1 MKSPGIKV
9 TQSQRLQLNTSLQA
23 SIRLLRADASG
34 LTRYLEEQA
43 AENQAIRLE
52 TPAPAPGEWLP
63 RWQGV
68 WSSGLGGDATDRV
81 ANAAPSL
88 ISHVVAEIT
97 RLDLSAQDR
106 RIALAL
112 IEALEPSGW
121 LGAPLSSI
129 AAAAKV
135 PVPAVEFVLDRVQ
148 RIDPPG
154 LFARNLRECLFLQ
167 ARDQGFADGVLTTV
181 LAHLDLLA
189 KGDLG
194 RIARLGGITEAQ
206 VEACFRRIRRLDP
219 KPGACFSPHAATVRE
234 PDLLVRQGADGWEVS
249 LNRSALPTIT
259 VEAGRGPGR
268 AAARA
273 LARLVDSRNATVL
286 RVGQEILRRQVEAL
300 DKGLTA
306 LAPMTMADV
315 ARALDLHES
324 TISRIV
330 AGVAM
335 DTPLGTWWLRSLFG
349 GARGVDGAGLSVAAL
364 RARLAQAVAG
374 EDPAHPLSDTALTA
388 LLTEAGAEVARRTVA
403 DYRKALGI
411 PPAHRRR
418 QGPIKP

>member
-9 TQSQRLQLNTSLQA
+9 TQSQRLQLNTTLQA

-43 AENQAIRLE
+43 AENPAIRLQ
-52 TPAPAPGEWLP
+52 TVPPSPGEWLP
-63 RWQGV
+63 RWHGV
-68 WSSGLGGDATDRV
+68 WSSGQAEDATSRI
-81 ANAAPSL
+81 AAAAPSL
-88 ISHVVAEIT
+88 VSHVVAEIT
-97 RLDLSAQDR
+97 RLDLTEPDR

-112 IEALEPSGW
+112 VEALEPSGW
-121 LGAPLSSI
+121 LGGPLATI
-129 AAAAKV
+129 AAAVKV
-135 PVPAVEFVLDRVQ
+135 TVPAVEAVLDRVQ

-167 ARDQGFADGVLTTV
+167 ARDEGFADAVLTTV

-189 KGDLG
+189 KGDLA
-194 RIARLGGITEAQ
+194 RIARLGGITEAE

-219 KPGACFSPHAATVRE
+219 KPGARFSPHAAPVRE
-234 PDLLVRQGADGWEVS
+234 PDLLVRQAADGWQVA
-249 LNRSALPTIT
+249 LNRSALPTIA

-268 AAARA
+268 AAART
-273 LARLVDSRNATVL
+273 LARLVDSRNATLL
-286 RVGQEILRRQVEAL
+286 RVGQEILRRQGAAL
-300 DKGLTA
+300 DQGLTA
-306 LAPMTMADV
+306 LAPMTMAEV
-315 ARALDLHES
+315 ARSLDLHES

-335 DTPLGTWWLRSLFG
+335 DTPLGTWWLRALFG
-349 GARGVDGAGLSVAAL
+349 GARGTDGPALSVAAL
-364 RARLAQAVAG
+364 RARLAQAVAA

-403 DYRKALGI
+403 DYRKVLGI

-418 QGPIKP
+418 QRPLKP